1 MKQPSD
7 GCPDQRAETHVRGAP
22 DATNSSTGSRQDRAK
37 HLSAPKEEDKEYN
50 ARNCWRR
57 DKLTCARV
65 LVCAL
70 ARGRIPVPRALNQAF
85 KIINLITLSV
95 LLLSLQLLA
104 FGRCWK
110 GQAQPHISLKAT
122 HPKQQDDTSRSN
134 NHSELS
140 PASTAPC
147 GKQCR
152 HQGCT
157 HQLAWEVTHTSDIP
171 YTRHHPGSASPPSKA
186 HTSFA
191 SPQPSSYTPRRGE
204 SPHSSP
210 RAEEGSLQALLSPK
224 QKTLKTNVP
233 SSPNLRIAMSL
244 LNAPSQSSVSKAAPS
259 HQDTQNRP
267 HSFWVCSIASS
278 NS

>member
-171 YTRHHPGSASPPSKA
+171 YT
-186 HTSFA
+186 HT
-191 SPQPSSYTPRRGE
+191 PDIT
-204 SPHSSP
+204 
-210 RAEEGSLQALLSPK
+210 QALLPHPPK
-224 QKTLKTNVP
+224 HTQALP
-233 SSPNLRIAMSL
+233 
-244 LNAPSQSSVSKAAPS
+244 APSPALTPPGEVRAHIHPPGQRKAPCR
-259 HQDTQNRP
+259 H
-267 HSFWVCSIASS
+267 C
-278 NS
+278 